1 MPNGRWT
8 IIVVPQGASSSRVI
22 EVSPTALKLGGSLAV
37 AGLLVALLLGYGT
50 VAKSVDVA
58 RAKSVQAEN
67 VRLAEELGSVRSRL
81 GGLTDSLAVLERRDS
96 EIRLLANLEPIDPQV
111 HAVGIG
117 GPRPTDD
124 PVDTPS
130 PLLERAAAVR
140 VDLSALIRRAN
151 LLTKSYK
158 EAADSLATQT
168 ERLSATPSIMPTKG
182 WLTSAFARMRVHP
195 ILHETRAHEGID
207 LVAPAGSPIEA
218 PAKGKIVFAGWE
230 AGYGNLVTIDHGFGV
245 VTRFAHASRLL
256 VKVGQTVKRG
266 DRIALVG
273 NTGLST
279 GPHLHYEVHV
289 NGRPVDPRKFIL
301 PDVVTD

>member
-1 MPNGRWT
+1 M
-8 IIVVPQGASSSRVI
+8 I

-50 VAKSVDVA
+50 IAKSIDVA
-58 RAKSVQAEN
+58 RTKSVQAEN
-67 VRLAEELGSVRSRL
+67 VRLAEELGAVQSRL
-81 GGLTDSLAVLERRDS
+81 GGLTDSLTVLERRDS
-96 EIRLLANLEPIDPQV
+96 EIRLLANLEPIDPQI
-111 HAVGIG
+111 HAAGIG
-117 GPRPTDD
+117 GPRPVDQ
-124 PVDTPS
+124 PVETPS

-182 WLTSAFARMRVHP
+182 WLTSAFARMRIHP
-195 ILHETRAHEGID
+195 ILHESRAHEGID
-207 LVAPAGSPIEA
+207 VVAPAGSPIEA

-256 VKVGQTVKRG
+256 VKVGQTVRRG
-266 DRIALVG
+266 DRIGLVG

>member
-1 MPNGRWT
+1 MSHGRWN
-8 IIVVPQGASSSRVI
+8 IIVVPHGASSSRVI

-50 VAKSVDVA
+50 IAKSIDVA
-58 RAKSVQAEN
+58 RARAVHAEN
-67 VRLAEELGSVRSRL
+67 VRLAEELRLVQSRL

-117 GPRPTDD
+117 GPRPTDE
-124 PVDTPS
+124 PVETPS

-218 PAKGKIVFAGWE
+218 PAKGRIIFAGWE

-256 VKVGQTVKRG
+256 VKVGQIVNRG
-266 DRIALVG
+266 DRIGLVG
-273 NTGLST
+273 STGLST

-301 PDVVTD
+301 PDLVTD

>member
-1 MPNGRWT
+1 MSNGRWT
-8 IIVVPQGASSSRVI
+8 IIVVPQGSSASRVI
-22 EVSPTALKLGGSLAV
+22 EVSPTGLKLGSSLAV
-37 AGLLVALLLGYGT
+37 AGVLIALLLGYGT
-50 VAKSVDVA
+50 IAKSVDVA
-58 RAKSVQAEN
+58 RTKSVQVEN
-67 VRLAEELGSVRSRL
+67 ARLADELGAVQGRL
-81 GGLTDSLAVLERRDS
+81 AGLFDSLAVLERRDS

-111 HAVGIG
+111 HAAGIG
-117 GPRPTDD
+117 GPRPADR
-124 PVDTPS
+124 PVES
-130 PLLERAAAVR
+130 SSRLLERAAAVR

-182 WLTSAFARMRVHP
+182 WLTSAFARMREHP
-195 ILHETRAHEGID
+195 ILHESRAHQGID

-230 AGYGNLVTIDHGFGV
+230 AGYGNLVAIDHGFGI
-245 VTRFAHASRLL
+245 VTKFAHASRLL
-256 VKVGQTVKRG
+256 VSVGQTVKRG

-301 PDVVTD
+301 PDVITD